1 MQPFLQIFPD
11 SQEGVACLQLLKKTG
26 RIPKGDYLFIEA
38 YCTDKG
44 CDCRRVTLFVV
55 NGKGKP
61 MTAIDFGLD
70 PDSPMAGPFIADYL
84 GKESVADD
92 ILELFTDRINQDAQ
106 WLEGMHERYRKVRQH
121 VDGRK
126 YRGKPFPKPGSVIRV
141 STAPPDVAGA
151 LEELLELPRGKGV
164 GPSQM
169 SLFAESQADA
179 SASRQSMAAIV
190 DQLTRLEKRGLAAM
204 DEHDHLIRT
213 VMLPDLGRYDELAA
227 LLPRLIPRNSRE
239 EERMQ
244 AALQLL
250 RGLLEMLRHEI
261 EAGRPKSRERLEALQ
276 QALARHVFGEKGDH
290 ELASHITR
298 ILLDTRVEILPV
310 VREANQQRMM
320 AIGGEGGPVSPAFK
334 GPSLG
339 TLLRKAGC
347 ESPFEGIELLLDM
360 MLLLDA
366 EIQITLCHELLDSR
380 DSFVRE
386 TAALMLFH
394 PQREVREGVAAL
406 LASGR
411 VRPISPETLRRLIIS
426 RNWFPAA
433 MRGQIDAAITTA
445 RRGKV
450 VCAQLAPPVDC
461 MIRASAIDGAG
472 AQSFFITAGTKKRK
486 LLCNILWK
494 QGQGVIDSFV
504 VFPSQKELTALLND
518 MPESIVL
525 QEVAPACMDR
535 TVCHALAAGN
545 EGGKPPHLGLL
556 QVAEALGCDRWKADG
571 LIPEK
576 ELALIRREMEGNA
589 PHLLGRGEQREA
601 LQESALWPEFESFA
615 ETWFEDDIAVDE
627 AIRNA
632 QKGKKKINHD
642 KLAGVITREILELRR
657 PLWLERVVLMTL
669 WLRESTQSSVPWQHM
684 FHVAEALAG
693 GKPLKDIPL
702 MVSIAEVSLAAA
714 LERGALQG

>member
-1 MQPFLQIFPD
+1 MRPFLEIFPD

-26 RIPKGDYLFIEA
+26 HVPKGDYLFIEA
-38 YCTDKG
+38 YCTDKK

-55 NGKGKP
+55 NGKGKAV
-61 MTAIDFGLD
+61 TVIDFGLD
-70 PDSPMAGPFIADYL
+70 PDGPMAGPFIADYQ
-84 GKESVADD
+84 GKESVGDD
-92 ILELFTDRINQDAQ
+92 ILEIFTGRINQDAE
-106 WLEGMHERYRKVRQH
+106 WLEGMYERYRKVRQH
-121 VDGRK
+121 VDGKK

-151 LEELLELPRGKGV
+151 LEGLLELSQGKGA
-164 GPSQM
+164 GMPQL
-169 SLFAESQADA
+169 SLFAESPADA
-179 SASRQSMAAIV
+179 SASRQSMAEIV
-190 DQLTRLEKRGLAAM
+190 DQLAKMQRRGLAAM
-204 DEHDHLIRT
+204 DDHEHLVRT
-213 VMLPDLGRYDELAA
+213 VILPDLERYDELAA
-227 LLPRLIPRNSRE
+227 LLPRLIPRNAQE

-244 AALQLL
+244 AALELL

-276 QALARHVFGEKGDH
+276 QALARHVFGERGEH
-290 ELASHITR
+290 ELASHVTR

-310 VREANQQRMM
+310 VREANQQRMLAM
-320 AIGGEGGPVSPAFK
+320 GGEGGGAPAAFK

-366 EIQITLCHELLDSR
+366 QIQIALCLDLLDSR
-380 DSFVRE
+380 DSFVRD

-394 PQREVREGVAAL
+394 PQREVREGVATL

-433 MRGQIDAAITTA
+433 MRGQIDTAITSA

-461 MIRASAIDGAG
+461 VIRASTIDGAG
-472 AQSFFITAGTKKRK
+472 AQSFFITAGTKKRRV
-486 LLCNILWK
+486 LCNILWK
-494 QGQGVIDSFV
+494 QGHGVIDSFV
-504 VFPSQKELTALLND
+504 TFPGQKELTALLD
-518 MPESIVL
+518 DILEHVVL
-525 QEVAPACMDR
+525 QEVAPAYLDR
-535 TVCHALAAGN
+535 TVCHALSAGN

-576 ELALIRREMEGNA
+576 ELALMRREMEGNA
-589 PHLLGRGEQREA
+589 PHLLGKAEQREA
-601 LQESALWPEFESFA
+601 LEDSALWPEFESFA

-632 QKGKKKINHD
+632 QKGKKRINHD

-657 PLWLERVVLMTL
+657 ALWLERVVLMTL

-702 MVSIAEVSLAAA
+702 MVSIAESSLAAA
-714 LERGALQG
+714 LERGVLEG